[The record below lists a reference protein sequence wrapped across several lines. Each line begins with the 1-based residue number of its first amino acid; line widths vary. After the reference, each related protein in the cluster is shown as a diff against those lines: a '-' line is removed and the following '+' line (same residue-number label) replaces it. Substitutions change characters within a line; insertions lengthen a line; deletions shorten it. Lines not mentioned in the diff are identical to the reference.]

1 MEITTN
7 DENKNI
13 LMLNAKNTGSSSRI
27 ESCRLFMGLKH
38 KEKWFIKNKHSNLN
52 ELSNIIDINNYSG
65 YYL

>member
-1 MEITTN
+1 MEITN

-38 KEKWFIKNKHSNLN
+38 KEKWFIKNKHL
-52 ELSNIIDINNYSG
+52 I
-65 YYL
+65 